1 MHEFNYK
8 AARAVNRVQKM
19 GAQAIVGTFMT
30 VATSVAEAEAHIA
43 PAQNRFQR
51 RAIKMWTDIHALP
64 VTNPLRNM
72 TSRMRKFR
80 RFHRSSLY
88 RVAEIRKDIPME
100 DLETISPFT
109 LAPWDKRTQAIV
121 DKQVAIN
128 FIQPSTAS
136 HCLNPMPFIYR
147 YGPSYESTRP

>member
-1 MHEFNYK
+1 LFTATVAPAIDYASNVWMHEFNYK

-88 RVAEIRKDIPME
+88 QVAEILKDILPLL
-100 DLETISPFT
+100 DLVVECKCSQR
-109 LAPWDKRTQAIV
+109 LRVHSA
-121 DKQVAIN
+121 
-128 FIQPSTAS
+128 
-136 HCLNPMPFIYR
+136 L
-147 YGPSYESTRP
+147 